1 MPNNQQDPILDALT
15 EGVFTVDTRFCITS
29 MNRAAEEMTGI
40 TRAQAIGK
48 PCRTIFRADICE
60 GQCAL
65 AQTLQSHQAVHCRQA
80 AILDANGVRRP
91 VSISTNILKNRSGTI
106 IGGVETFRD
115 LSLVER
121 LRRELAREWRLEDLL
136 SRSPRMQRIF
146 DLLPTVADSTST
158 VLISGES
165 GTGKELV
172 ARALHTLSPRRK
184 HPFVAVNCGALP
196 DSLLESEL
204 FGYRKGAFT
213 DAKKD
218 KPGRFARAQGGTLF
232 LDEIGDISQA
242 MQVRLLRVL
251 QERSYEP
258 LGATAPVMADVRIV
272 AATNRDLLARIAS
285 GDFRHD
291 LYYRLNVVH
300 LELPPLRDRLEDLPL
315 LCEHFISK
323 FNALNNRSV
332 PGISNDALSQLA
344 AHSFPGNV
352 RELEN
357 LIERAFVLCRSGPIE
372 PEHLPDSIRTVKT
385 TDEATSSGV
394 LEAAQAQSIRT
405 VLDRHQWNRQ
415 ATAKELGIHTTTLFR
430 MIRRHGIQ
438 KPQF

>member
-29 MNRAAEEMTGI
+29 MNRATEEMTGI

-65 AQTLQSHQAVHCRQA
+65 AQTLQSHQPVHCRQA
-80 AILDANGVRRP
+80 AILDANGVKRP
-91 VSISTNILKNRSGTI
+91 VSISTNILKNRAGTV

-121 LRRELAREWRLEDLL
+121 LRRELAREWRLDDLL

-172 ARALHTLSPRRK
+172 ARALHNLSPRRK

-300 LELPPLRDRLEDLPL
+300 LELPPLRDRLEDIPL

-323 FNALNNRSV
+323 LNALNNRSV
-332 PGISNDALSQLA
+332 PGISNGALSQLA

-372 PEHLPDSIRTVKT
+372 IEHLPDALRTITIAKGV
-385 TDEATSSGV
+385 TSSGV
-394 LEAAQAQSIRT
+394 LAAAQAQSIRAA
-405 VLDRHQWNRQ
+405 LDRHQWNRQ
-415 ATAKELGIHTTTLFR
+415 ATAKELGIHTTTLYR
-430 MIRRHGIQ
+430 MIRRYRIQ
-438 KPQF
+438 KPL